1 MGKHPGC
8 TQSELTT
15 ALHLDWGHSQRTVL
29 KLVEGGFLLREKDG
43 RAYRLTLS
51 EQGQRAFTASH
62 QVFFDWDEQALT
74 NLTPEERCQ
83 LTAPFVQGP
92 GQKHLAGCR
101 LLPLKTPCTLRCR
114 VLFCVQRAKSGV
126 IISLKVVWGLFK
138 MLLWV
143 AHNWS
148 VYL

>member
-1 MGKHPGC
+1 MFRTFSYACTVLYRRFTQYTSARLNQLGLSFGTLFFLIYVGKHPGC

-62 QVFFDWDEQALT
+62 QVFFDWDEQALA
-74 NLTPEERCQ
+74 NLTSEERRQ
-83 LTAPFVQGP
+83 LTA
-92 GQKHLAGCR
+92 
-101 LLPLKTPCTLRCR
+101 LLYKALGKNTLP
-114 VLFCVQRAKSGV
+114 
-126 IISLKVVWGLFK
+126 
-138 MLLWV
+138 V
-143 AHNWS
+143 AAS
-148 VYL
+148 SC

>member
-1 MGKHPGC
+1 MFRTFSYACTVLYRRFTQYTSARLNQLGLSFGTLFFLIYVGKHPGC

-43 RAYRLTLS
+43 RTYRLTLS

-62 QVFFDWDEQALT
+62 QVFFDWDEQALA

-83 LTAPFVQGP
+83 LTA
-92 GQKHLAGCR
+92 
-101 LLPLKTPCTLRCR
+101 LLYKALGKNTLPDAASSR
-114 VLFCVQRAKSGV
+114 
-126 IISLKVVWGLFK
+126 
-138 MLLWV
+138 
-143 AHNWS
+143 
-148 VYL
+148 